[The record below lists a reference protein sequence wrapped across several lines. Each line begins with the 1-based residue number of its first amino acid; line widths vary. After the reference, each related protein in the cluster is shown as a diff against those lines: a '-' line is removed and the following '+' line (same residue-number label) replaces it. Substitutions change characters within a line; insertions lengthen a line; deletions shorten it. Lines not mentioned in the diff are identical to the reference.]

1 MFVLRLCN
9 ENISVDLIIEPLRL
23 SRKRMVDISLD
34 LSDVASVD
42 PEGFRMP
49 EKLNKFAGTKRAQPS
64 FPSVPSTPRSE
75 SQSSK
80 SFLGGSRFRLSPK
93 RREPAPKLP
102 QSRQQPGML
111 LMESYMV
118 NVVRIDLKMERN
130 SYNQKRVH
138 QKWEYEVMRSTSSL
152 ECQGDRAVRKMQAAL
167 KWVDKNMFPRSKQ
180 QMMMHHAMLI
190 LSFEQYYGE
199 DIGAHLVR
207 LLKKYKMSELRT
219 EGLFV
224 APRRFGKTVCAAIYV
239 SCETVVLAGVK
250 GNPKGHDVLIYSN
263 NQRASSLFLMHT
275 YRITRA
281 LAEIPEFGGAVT
293 HLNRK
298 EKLIY
303 MTSEGYQN
311 EISAFPANEEK
322 LRGTGATAYTSTVI
336 GEEIGFVPVGIVM
349 KILAPTLTRKR
360 TKFIGIT
367 TMNMGDPFLK
377 PLMEAKYPDGRSV
390 MLTLDFDL
398 VCDDCKKS
406 GRALQCKCLAAD
418 IPHWQSAARHDKLS
432 ILMDS
437 HKNTLLTE
445 IKNVPIDER
454 TSAAFSR
461 TAVEWLRTEEAII
474 RQSEFFADHIFTT
487 VDPAAGGQHS
497 LFAIVSV
504 VWRENMLIVSFFCWF
519 LFFSVAKQIRDSRDV
534 LFWCHCVSR
543 WFQMAKQNHQPLH
556 LVSIQRLVVWQS
568 CHTTWRSGFD
578 KSQHG
583 LQRSRSEDTC
593 KEQCPRGDDVFT
605 KGNWLTTNKAHEL
618 AIYGKFPPLRDRFG
632 VQIDQLSFILVGQFT
647 RPGGTRDARDE
658 HRVVAV
664 GQESFENH
672 CTLIHIIGE
681 SLGCTSKKNLKRNG
695 RKLVS
700 KRTVNCVSCLFRH
713 NFIE

>member
-1 MFVLRLCN
+1 
-9 ENISVDLIIEPLRL
+9 
-23 SRKRMVDISLD
+23 MVDISLD

-42 PEGFRMP
+42 PDGFRIP
-49 EKLNKFAGTKRAQPS
+49 ERPGKFAGAKRSQPFS
-64 FPSVPSTPRSE
+64 PSVPSTPRSE
-75 SQSSK
+75 SHSSR

-93 RREPAPKLP
+93 KREPAPKIP

-130 SYNQKRVH
+130 NYNQKRVH
-138 QKWEYEVMRSTSSL
+138 QKWEYEVIRSSSSL

-207 LLKKYKMSELRT
+207 LLKKYKISELRT

-239 SCETVVLAGVK
+239 SCETVVLSGIK

-281 LAEIPEFGGAVT
+281 IAEIPDFGGAVT

-298 EKLIY
+298 EKLIF

-390 MLTLDFDL
+390 MMTLDFDL

-406 GRALQCKCLAAD
+406 GRALECKCLAAD

-445 IKNVPIDER
+445 IKNVPVDER

-461 TAVEWLRTEEAII
+461 PAVEWLRTEEAII

-504 VWRENMLIVSFFCWF
+504 VWRENMLIVSFFLLV
-519 LFFSVAKQIRDSRDV
+519 LFFFVAKKIRDSRDV

-543 WFQMAKQNHQPLH
+543 WLQVAKQHHQPLH
-556 LVSIQRLVVWQS
+556 FVSVQWLVVRQS
-568 CHTTWRSGFD
+568 SHTTWRSCFD
-578 KSQHG
+578 KCQHS
-583 LQRSRSEDTC
+583 LQCSRPKNTHKKQRPCGGEI
-593 KEQCPRGDDVFT
+593 VT
-605 KGNWLTTNKAHEL
+605 KGNWLTANKAYEL
-618 AIYGKFPPLRDRFG
+618 SIYSEFSPFKGCFG
-632 VQIDQLSFILVGQFT
+632 VQFEQLSFILVGQFT
-647 RPGGTRDARDE
+647 GPSRARNARDE

-664 GQESFENH
+664 GQEPFENH

-681 SLGCTSKKNLKRNG
+681 SLGCTPKKNLKRHG

-700 KRTVNCVSCLFRH
+700 KRTVDRLSCFLWH